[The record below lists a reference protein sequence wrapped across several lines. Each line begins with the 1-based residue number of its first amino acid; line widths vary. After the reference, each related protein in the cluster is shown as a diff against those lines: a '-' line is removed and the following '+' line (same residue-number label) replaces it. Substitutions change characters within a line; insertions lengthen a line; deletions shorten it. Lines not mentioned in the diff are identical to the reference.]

1 MEQDLN
7 RIKYGL
13 YVKFSLKIFNYL
25 HKLVLIM
32 TVKKIIETRKHLFAT
47 EKAH

>member
-1 MEQDLN
+1 MEQDLI
-7 RIKYGL
+7 RIKYEL
-13 YVKFSLKIFNYL
+13 YFKYSLRIFNNL

-47 EKAH
+47 